1 MSRIG
6 KKPISIVSGV
16 KVNSSSV
23 EGGTRVAV
31 EGPKGKLDFDFR
43 NEVSIAV
50 EDTQVLVTRSDDE
63 PFSRSYHGTARS
75 LLANMVQGVSEGFT
89 RKLEIIGVGYNAQ
102 VQGKKLVLQ
111 IGFCHPVEMAVP
123 QGLDVEAPSPT
134 NITINGIDK
143 QLVGEFAAV
152 VRRVRPPEPYKGK
165 GIRYENEQVK
175 LKVGKAFT
183 SGE

>member
-23 EGGTRVAV
+23 EGGTRIAV

-43 NEVSIAV
+43 DEVSISV
-50 EDTQVLVTRSDDE
+50 EDDQVVVTRSDDE
-63 PFSRSYHGTARS
+63 AFSRAYHGTARS

-111 IGFCHPVEMAVP
+111 IGFCHPVEMTIP
-123 QGLDVEAPSPT
+123 QGIELEAPSPT
-134 NITINGIDK
+134 SITITGVDK

-152 VRRVRPPEPYKGK
+152 VRRIRPPEPYKGK

-175 LKVGKAFT
+175 LKAGKAFT
-183 SGE
+183 SGD

>member
-1 MSRIG
+1 MSRSG
-6 KKPISIVSGV
+6 KKPIPIVSGG

-23 EGGTRVAV
+23 EGGTRIAV

-50 EDTQVLVTRSDDE
+50 EDDQVVVTRSDDE
-63 PFSRSYHGTARS
+63 AFSRSYHGTARA
-75 LLANMVQGVSEGFT
+75 LLAIMVQGVSEGCT
-89 RKLEIIGVGYNAQ
+89 RKREIIGGGYNAQ

-111 IGFCHPVEMAVP
+111 IGFCHPVEMAIP
-123 QGLDVEAPSPT
+123 QGLEVDAPSPT
-134 NITINGIDK
+134 IITITGVDK

>member
-1 MSRIG
+1 VSRIG
-6 KKPISIVSGV
+6 KKPIPIVSGV

-23 EGGTRVAV
+23 EGGTRIAV

-43 NEVSIAV
+43 DEVSIAV
-50 EDTQVLVTRSDDE
+50 EDDQVVVTRSDE
-63 PFSRSYHGTARS
+63 AFSRSYHGTARS

-111 IGFCHPVEMAVP
+111 IGFCHPVEMAIP
-123 QGLDVEAPSPT
+123 QGLELDAPSPT
-134 NITINGIDK
+134 NITITGVDK

-175 LKVGKAFT
+175 LKAGKAFT

>member
-23 EGGTRVAV
+23 EGGTRIAV

-43 NEVSIAV
+43 DEVSISV
-50 EDTQVLVTRSDDE
+50 EDDQVVVTRSDDE
-63 PFSRSYHGTARS
+63 AFSRAYHGTARS

-111 IGFCHPVEMAVP
+111 IGFCHPVEMEIP
-123 QGLDVEAPSPT
+123 QGLELEAPSPT
-134 NITINGIDK
+134 SITITGVDK

-152 VRRVRPPEPYKGK
+152 VRRIRPPEPYKGK

-175 LKVGKAFT
+175 LKAGKAFT
-183 SGE
+183 SGD